1 MHILKAESLAIGT
14 TVEPWAQRRG
24 TAVAPGALPV
34 WEMFPVSHQGK
45 CTERLQGVVRD
56 AQRPPLS
63 ALTAAL
69 ERCEETRVYGRDV
82 LLAVGELL
90 DVRAETLAQTASPAQ
105 QGSADSGTVMNT
117 RAAQSLAHVSSIQL
131 ADRENLGI
139 RRFRRVLD
147 PEKDRAFQDHY
158 FLKHIR
164 LHQLPPADFREVSQ
178 ETKLRALVVA
188 LQNGDM
194 HLVDAM
200 QPESSVFREQLG
212 ALEVDAQVATTLL
225 EETVEGHVAQR
236 RRDARMRAEAKEGR
250 LVSGR
255 EHFDEF
261 EWSDASSFATMRNS
275 HQPLIDSVRWCLAR
289 GASLQKLLSRD
300 MLLSYPEPSQSSVPS
315 FSKSVCSGD
324 CATLA
329 STSEGKPKAS
339 SSCSSSPQESQRG
352 YGKTGGAAGLLTPC
366 VFSWSGYQQLLL
378 VVRLL
383 GALERYD
390 ERLLQLVLEWPEEN
404 KVSREYMRVCAERE
418 MLEKEGA
425 ATHLPRRSRN
435 ISKDDQEDVQAPSSR
450 GRNLD
455 ANGAGASDMKIVDWV
470 RDLDGRL
477 LKVHRDQEL
486 CRVVGRRCR
495 ANLELVVLQSLQRI
509 QSVDTVDTWLGR
521 LVKRYFSH
529 AFIEDYDQLKGELS
543 GFNIQRQA
551 AVAIGLSLDLR
562 NERHRVPTAMLG
574 HLVTGFKAVVTPPIA
589 ELRDPRL
596 HEVDCLRNGAQ
607 DPATYFLVPFERWA
621 NCSVYTN
628 GRDGTDA
635 WSEEIEALRV
645 VMRDGESLCD
655 PRSGGNV
662 GDETPNGR
670 RVSRGSESC
679 SSEGDSDSSDD
690 EDPVIGMALRMRA
703 RHTGRRNAACSPST
717 KPGEFPA
724 SLLHEVGLRRRLRLR
739 WTLAADPRRGQPA
752 AIDPFAVPRE
762 QGDRVANMGVGAL
775 ELPLGEDGVPDLYA
789 IASEPWASA
798 SDMVS
803 PLDCEGLLED
813 AKRRANTNHHCISP
827 NHVFRHDTKKL
838 SKRRILNHLTCW
850 EQHDTLVEQREKLNA
865 HSRWRLRQSL
875 FNRYLF
881 GACIRKWS
889 LVLKH
894 SEAKGKESV
903 AGDTLDASTEHSAW
917 WDYLVDNENSRADSR
932 QALLDLFSLLANEVK
947 ERGAWHGGARKDAV
961 DGGSRRNDARGAD
974 DSGNSTAVT
983 PVADPTAVSRGGG
996 SGAQAD
1002 LDASLFQEH
1011 ILQGCS
1017 PASCS
1022 QSAAVAQQLDEFV
1035 LLMCSDFARFWSI
1048 ETGVPEALEGYERA
1062 LPKAAVGRLAEA
1074 LARMTGKGDH
1084 AALRVSLKNLLRKQ
1098 LEVDPRTMLML
1109 ATCFDVA

>member
-1 MHILKAESLAIGT
+1 
-14 TVEPWAQRRG
+14 
-24 TAVAPGALPV
+24 
-34 WEMFPVSHQGK
+34 MFPVSP
-45 CTERLQGVVRD
+45 RLQGNVLD

-63 ALTAAL
+63 ELTAAL
-69 ERCEETRVYGRDV
+69 GRCTETRVYGRDV
-82 LLAVGELL
+82 LLAVGGLL
-90 DVRAETLAQTASPAQ
+90 DVREETPAQTASPAEREA
-105 QGSADSGTVMNT
+105 ADPGAVIDV

-139 RRFRRVLD
+139 RRFRRVPD
-147 PEKDRAFQDHY
+147 PEKDRAFRDYY

-212 ALEVDAQVATTLL
+212 ALEVDAQVATILL

-255 EHFDEF
+255 EQFDEF
-261 EWSDASSFATMRNS
+261 EWSDASTFATMRNF

-300 MLLSYPEPSQSSVPS
+300 MLLSCPEPSQSSVPCC
-315 FSKSVCSGD
+315 SKSVLSGD
-324 CATLA
+324 CAILA
-329 STSEGKPKAS
+329 STSEGKPKAR
-339 SSCSSSPQESQRG
+339 SSCSSSLQESQRG

-404 KVSREYMRVCAERE
+404 KVSREYMQVCAERE
-418 MLEKEGA
+418 MLETEERA

-435 ISKDDQEDVQAPSSR
+435 ISKDGQENFQAPSSR

-455 ANGAGASDMKIVDWV
+455 ANGAGASVMKIVDWV

-477 LKVHRDQEL
+477 LKVHRDQEF

-495 ANLELVVLQSLQRI
+495 ANLELAVMQSLQRI
-509 QSVDTVDTWLGR
+509 QSVDIVDTWLGQ

-529 AFIEDYDQLKGELS
+529 EFIEDYDQLKGELS

-562 NERHRVPTAMLG
+562 NERHRVPTPMLG
-574 HLVTGFKAVVTPPIA
+574 HLVTGFKAVVTPLIA

-596 HEVDCLRNGAQ
+596 HQVDFLRSGAQ
-607 DPATYFLVPFERWA
+607 DPATCFLVPFERWA
-621 NCSVYTN
+621 DCSVHTN
-628 GRDGTDA
+628 RRDGTDA

-645 VMRDGESLCD
+645 VMRDGESLRD
-655 PRSGGNV
+655 PTSGGNA
-662 GDETPNGR
+662 GDETLNGR
-670 RVSRGSESC
+670 RVSRGSESG
-679 SSEGDSDSSDD
+679 SGEGDSDSSDD
-690 EDPVIGMALRMRA
+690 EDPVIAMALRMRA

-717 KPGEFPA
+717 KPGEFPG

-739 WTLAADPRRGQPA
+739 WALAAEPRRGQPA
-752 AIDPFAVPRE
+752 ATDPFVFAVPRE
-762 QGDRVANMGVGAL
+762 QGDRVANTGVGAL

-789 IASEPWASA
+789 IASEPRASA
-798 SDMVS
+798 SDVVS
-803 PLDCEGLLED
+803 LPADCEGLLED
-813 AKRRANTNHHCISP
+813 AKRRANAHHHCISP
-827 NHVFRHDTKKL
+827 DHVFRHDTKKL
-838 SKRRILNHLTCW
+838 SKRKILNHLTCW

-865 HSRWRLRQSL
+865 HARWRLRQSL

-889 LVLKH
+889 LVLRH
-894 SEAKGKESV
+894 SEAKAKESV
-903 AGDTLDASTEHSAW
+903 AGDTLDAGTEHSSW

-932 QALLDLFSLLANEVK
+932 QALLDLFSLLAKDVK

-961 DGGSRRNDARGAD
+961 DGGSRNRNDARGAD
-974 DSGNSTAVT
+974 DTGSSTART
-983 PVADPTAVSRGGG
+983 PVADQTAVSRGGG

-1022 QSAAVAQQLDEFV
+1022 QSAAVAQQLDELV
-1035 LLMCSDFARFWSI
+1035 LLLCSDFARFWSI
-1048 ETGVPEALEGYERA
+1048 ETGVPEALEGYERT
-1062 LPKAAVGRLAEA
+1062 LPGAAVGRLAEA
-1074 LARMTGKGDH
+1074 LACMTGQGDH

-1098 LEVDPRTMLML
+1098 LEIDPRTMLMF